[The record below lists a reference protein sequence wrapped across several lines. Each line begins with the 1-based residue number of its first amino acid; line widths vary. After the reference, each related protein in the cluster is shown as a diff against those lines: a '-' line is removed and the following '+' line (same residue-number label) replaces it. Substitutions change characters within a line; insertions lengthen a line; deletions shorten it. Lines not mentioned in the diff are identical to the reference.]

1 MFPDSVTC
9 EGDEAYLA
17 QFAKISQG
25 DLNPMC
31 AALGNNLLI
40 TRYLIPPLLRKLTIY
55 IENNFKKTI

>member
-40 TRYLIPPLLRKLTIY
+40 TRYLILPAPFTQIDNICWKQ
-55 IENNFKKTI
+55 F